1 MGVSQHRLGRRYG
14 VNQSAIS
21 RNLKKLTSIR
31 VYKRRSAPK
40 YISEDQQK
48 QAKSDCLKLYK
59 KISPNCQ
66 LILDDEKY
74 FTFSGNVPRNN
85 RYYSSDT
92 SSAPENIKFI
102 QKQKF
107 EPHLLVWL
115 AISPRG
121 ISNPYIHRSKTATRE
136 AIYLKQCIRGHLL
149 PFIKNHHQ
157 NDDILFWPD
166 LASSHYAYWVL
177 RCLESNNLPYVRRN
191 QNPPNVPQCQA
202 IEKIWA
208 LIEQMVYPGG
218 WEAKNLDQ
226 LANRIKSKIK
236 QLDQTVVTTMVQGVR
251 RKILKMYW
259 KSVYSTCWT
268 FFYYPFFMLFP
279 IKTEVES

>member
-1 MGVSQHRLGRRYG
+1 MVGLVDNKVGVSQHRLGRRFG

-21 RNLKKLTSIR
+21 RNLKKRTSVR

-40 YISEDQQK
+40 YISDDQQK
-48 QAKSDCLKLYK
+48 RAKFNCLKLYK

-66 LILDDEKY
+66 LVLDDEKY
-74 FTFSGNVPRNN
+74 FTFSGNFPENN

-115 AISPRG
+115 AISSRG
-121 ISNPYIHRSKTATRE
+121 ISDPYIHRSKIAIRE
-136 AIYLKQCIRGHLL
+136 EIYLKQCIRAHLL
-149 PFIKNHHQ
+149 PFIKNYHQ
-157 NDDILFWPD
+157 NDDTLFWPD
-166 LASSHYAYWVL
+166 LASSHYAYSAL

-191 QNPPNVPQCQA
+191 QNPSNVPQCRP

-208 LIEQMVYPGG
+208 LIEQMVQVG
-218 WEAKNLDQ
+218 
-226 LANRIKSKIK
+226 
-236 QLDQTVVTTMVQGVR
+236 
-251 RKILKMYW
+251 
-259 KSVYSTCWT
+259 
-268 FFYYPFFMLFP
+268 
-279 IKTEVES
+279 